1 VGESE
6 LKVSGCRRQVADDK
20 IKLSCLERLPRPTA
34 CRLSFSGGTS
44 VGEQGVG
51 FRLEQRTM
59 NLELR
64 ILIMKKLI
72 KTGYGIVL
80 SGFLLIFN
88 IIPSFSQEG
97 LTLDEALKIA
107 ESNSPS
113 MKKVRL
119 NLVRSQENLNAQ
131 NAALKSQFSLSINPI
146 GYSQIRAFNDLI
158 SKWNSTRT
166 TESYGLFTI
175 SQPIVLTD
183 ARVSLVNRF
192 GYKDSY
198 SEYTDLTTKGFSNDL
213 SLNLEQP
220 LFTYNRTKLQL
231 KELQLA
237 LENAQLN
244 YAIQLLSLENYVTQA
259 FYYVYQQQQGLDIAS
274 QAYRNM
280 QQSYEIIKN
289 KVDAGISAREEMFQA
304 ELNLATTKSDFEN
317 KQVTLEN
324 AKDDFKLLIG
334 MSLFDDIMVLPNITV
349 DTVQIDIAFAI
360 EQGLGNRMEIRQ
372 RKISIETSEFDLI
385 QTKALNEFKGSL
397 GLSVGLFGDNEKFGN
412 VYDNPTDNES
422 VSLSLTIPLWD
433 WGERRSRIKAT
444 EASIETENIN
454 LEEEKNN
461 ITLDI
466 RKVYRNLLNLQNQ
479 IGIAKQNVTNAQL
492 TYDLNLEK
500 YKNGD
505 LTGMDLNIFQNQ
517 LSEKQ
522 LSYTNSLISY
532 KLELLNLK
540 IQTLYDFEK
549 KVPVTPVTTIEE

>member
-1 VGESE
+1 
-6 LKVSGCRRQVADDK
+6 
-20 IKLSCLERLPRPTA
+20 
-34 CRLSFSGGTS
+34 
-44 VGEQGVG
+44 
-51 FRLEQRTM
+51 
-59 NLELR
+59 
-64 ILIMKKLI
+64 MKKSF

-88 IIPSFSQEG
+88 ILPSFPQEG

-166 TESYGLFTI
+166 TESFGLFTI

-274 QAYRNM
+274 QAYQNM

-289 KVDAGISAREEMFQA
+289 KVEAGISAREEMFQA

-360 EQGLGNRMEIRQ
+360 EKGLASRMEIRQ
-372 RKISIETSEFDLI
+372 RQISIETSEFDLI

-433 WGERRSRIKAT
+433 WGERKSRIKAT

-540 IQTLYDFEK
+540 IKTLYDFEK
-549 KVPVTPVTTIEE
+549 KVPVTPVTTIKE